1 MQIILSTARYTEF
14 LKEFRLADRQNAAG
28 KGETEVVYTS
38 GNATRRYFYRA
49 PNFELIAYDL
59 GGGRINLVDYNH
71 VGTLG
76 TAVGSTNFDGALLAG
91 GGGGKHM
98 TAELSRVV
106 ALTSEAARS
115 SVVETAIKNVLGSAG
130 RTVNLDRFA
139 LLFTSYK
146 HTAKHIRYFDAS
158 GAYAPGWRPLRRDDY
173 IRYFSDGSYTG
184 DTTAH
189 CALVRSLADTP
200 NREDP

>member
-14 LKEFRLADRQNAAG
+14 LKEFRLADRQNVAG
-28 KGETEVVYTS
+28 NGETEVVYTS

-59 GGGRINLVDYNH
+59 GGGRINLINYNH

-76 TAVGSTNFDGALLAG
+76 NAVGNTTFDASLLAG
-91 GGGGKHM
+91 GGGNNQM
-98 TAELSRVV
+98 NADLSRVV

-115 SVVETAIKNVLGSAG
+115 SMVETAIKNVLGSAG
-130 RTVNLDRFA
+130 RTVNLDRFT

-146 HTAKHIRYFDAS
+146 HTAKHVRYFDAS

-173 IRYFSDGSYTG
+173 LRYFADGAYTG
-184 DTTAH
+184 DKVAH
-189 CALVRSLADTP
+189 SALVRSLADGP
-200 NREDP
+200 NRDDA

>member
-14 LKEFRLADRQNAAG
+14 LKEFRLADRQSAANN
-28 KGETEVVYTS
+28 GETEVVYTS

-59 GGGRINLVDYNH
+59 GGGRINLVTYNH

-76 TAVGSTNFDGALLAG
+76 AAVGSTAFDASLLAG
-91 GGGGKHM
+91 GGGNNQM
-98 TAELSRVV
+98 TGDLSRVV

-115 SVVETAIKNVLGSAG
+115 SLVETAIKNVLGSAG
-130 RTVNLDRFA
+130 RTVNLDRFT

-146 HTAKHIRYFDAS
+146 HTAKHVRYFDAS

-173 IRYFSDGSYTG
+173 LRFFSDSSYTG
-184 DTTAH
+184 DSTAH
-189 CALVRSLADTP
+189 CALVRSLAEAP
-200 NREDP
+200 NRDDP